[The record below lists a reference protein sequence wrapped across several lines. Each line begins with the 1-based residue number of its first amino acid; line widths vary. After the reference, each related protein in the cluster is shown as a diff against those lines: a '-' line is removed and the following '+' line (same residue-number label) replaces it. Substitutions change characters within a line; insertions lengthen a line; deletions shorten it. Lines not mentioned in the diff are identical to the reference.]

1 MKNCSKYSSP
11 SQNERIFLKW
21 APLIICKYSSA
32 HNLVP
37 FANYRWRTC
46 VGAAKGSLANAIGA
60 LYVRK
65 FFNEEAKQSAVEMVH
80 DIRAEFDFHIE
91 EKNAKDV
98 VQTHFDKLAILQNQV

>member
-1 MKNCSKYSSP
+1 MTQIQIK
-11 SQNERIFLKW
+11 I
-21 APLIICKYSSA
+21 
-32 HNLVP
+32 HNVVP

-80 DIRAEFDFHIE
+80 DIRAEFDF
-91 EKNAKDV
+91 
-98 VQTHFDKLAILQNQV
+98 ILHNIDWMDDLTKSRYSFTKKKSLDTEIQDISTRIQVK

>member
-1 MKNCSKYSSP
+1 MT
-11 SQNERIFLKW
+11 QIQ
-21 APLIICKYSSA
+21 III
-32 HNLVP
+32 HNVVP

-80 DIRAEFDFHIE
+80 DIRAEFDF
-91 EKNAKDV
+91 
-98 VQTHFDKLAILQNQV
+98 ILHNIDWMDDLTKSRYSFTKKFLLVLHRNSYTFMIQGK

>member
-1 MKNCSKYSSP
+1 MDSNAYTYV
-11 SQNERIFLKW
+11 R
-21 APLIICKYSSA
+21 KYSSA

-80 DIRAEFDFHIE
+80 DIRAEFDF
-91 EKNAKDV
+91 
-98 VQTHFDKLAILQNQV
+98 ILHNIDWMDDLTKSRYSFTKKIFANIT